1 MKIVMNKKQLID
13 LIKKYEKEEMD
24 FNGRV
29 EIIAKDY
36 HDLQEEYTVVIAVIT
51 GKLQLLGENYD
62 LTQELNETEIEN
74 IIKFYV
80 EKAGYR
86 AGKMRFTSTQEY
98 DQRYRDYNDYHGNTV
113 FDNVEI
119 EVLPKVKKIGGM

>member
-1 MKIVMNKKQLID
+1 MKIVMNKKQLLD

-24 FNGRV
+24 FDGEV
-29 EIIAKDY
+29 KLVAEEY
-36 HDLQEEYTVVIAVIT
+36 HDMRDDYTVVKAVMT

-74 IIKFYV
+74 IIKFYM

-86 AGKMRFTSTQEY
+86 AGNMRFTSTQVY
-98 DQRYRDYNDYHGNTV
+98 DPKYKHYDDYTGNPA